1 MLFFLIRRFFNA
13 IVTILFLILLI
24 FLLEHIIAPSPLA
37 LARIFAGN
45 PKAPISE
52 LDQIILQYH
61 FNAPL
66 QVQFYDYLVNLLHGN
81 LGTDSIYKIPET
93 DIIGRYLP
101 ITLELVLI
109 GLILAIVLGIFTGT
123 IAASRKGGVVDQ
135 TIKAVYLITWASPP
149 FIVAFILQL
158 VIAYDL
164 GLLPASGLV
173 DPTLVSPHVVTG
185 FPLIDSLISGDFF
198 YFWSTVQHLVL
209 PAISL
214 AVTTFGVATRI
225 MRSSMIDALDK
236 DYIKLAYMKG
246 FSKRQVVYRT
256 AFKNAIGPIITLSAL
271 FFGTATAGAVI
282 VEDIFQYHGI
292 GFFTVQA
299 ILNLDNVAILGI
311 AIIVG
316 VSVIIANLIADILY
330 GVADPRIRLE

>member
-1 MLFFLIRRFFNA
+1 M
-13 IVTILFLILLI
+13 LI
-24 FLLEHIIAPSPLA
+24 FALEHIIAPSPLS
-37 LARIFAGN
+37 LAKIFAGN
-45 PKAPISE
+45 PKAPQSE
-52 LDQIILQYH
+52 LESIIAQYH
-61 FNAPL
+61 FNAPI
-66 QVQFYDYLVNLLHGN
+66 QVQFYDYLVNLFHGN

-93 DIIGRYLP
+93 VLIGRYLP

-109 GLILAIVLGIFTGT
+109 GLVLAIVLGIFTGT
-123 IAASRKGGVVDQ
+123 LAASRRGGVVDQ
-135 TIKAVYLITWASPP
+135 TIKAVYLVTWASPP

-158 VIAYDL
+158 VVAYDL
-164 GLLPASGLV
+164 GLLPATGLV
-173 DPTLVSPHVVTG
+173 DPTLVAPAAVTG
-185 FPLIDSLISGDFF
+185 FPLIDALVAGNFV
-198 YFWSTVQHLVL
+198 YFWSLVQHLVL
-209 PAISL
+209 PAL
-214 AVTTFGVATRI
+214 ALAITTFGVATRI

-299 ILNLDNVAILGI
+299 ILQLDNVAILAV

-316 VSVIIANLIADILY
+316 ISVIIANLIADILY

>member
-1 MLFFLIRRFFNA
+1 
-13 IVTILFLILLI
+13 LI
-24 FLLEHIIAPSPLA
+24 FVLEHIIAPSPLA

-52 LDQIILQYH
+52 LDQIIIQYH

-66 QVQFYDYLVNLLHGN
+66 QVQLYDYVVSLLQGN
-81 LGTDSIYKIPET
+81 LGTDSIYKVPET
-93 DIIGRYLP
+93 DLIGRYLP
-101 ITLELVLI
+101 ITLELVLV
-109 GLILAIVLGIFTGT
+109 GLVLAIFLGIFTGT

-135 TIKAVYLITWASPP
+135 AIKAVYLVTWASPP
-149 FIVAFILQL
+149 FVVAFILQL
-158 VIAYDL
+158 LVAYDL
-164 GLLPASGLV
+164 GLLPSSGLV

-185 FPLIDSLISGDFF
+185 FPLIDSLLAGNLG
-198 YFWSTVQHLVL
+198 YFWSAVQHLVL
-209 PAISL
+209 PALSL

-246 FSKRQVVYRT
+246 FSKNQVVYRT

-271 FFGTATAGAVI
+271 FFGTATGGAVI

-299 ILNLDNVAILGI
+299 ILNLDNVAILAVAVIIGI
-311 AIIVG
+311 
-316 VSVIIANLIADILY
+316 SVIIANLIADILY

>member
-1 MLFFLIRRFFNA
+1 
-13 IVTILFLILLI
+13 
-24 FLLEHIIAPSPLA
+24 
-37 LARIFAGN
+37 
-45 PKAPISE
+45 
-52 LDQIILQYH
+52 
-61 FNAPL
+61 
-66 QVQFYDYLVNLLHGN
+66 VQFYDYLVNLLHGN

-93 DIIGRYLP
+93 VIIGRYLP
-101 ITLELVLI
+101 ITLELVLV
-109 GLILAIVLGIFTGT
+109 GLVLAIVLGIFTGT
-123 IAASRKGGVVDQ
+123 IAASRKGGAIDQ
-135 TIKAVYLITWASPP
+135 TIKAVYLVTWASPP

-164 GLLPASGLV
+164 GLLPATGLV
-173 DPTLVSPHVVTG
+173 DPTLTAPHVVTG
-185 FPLIDSLISGDFF
+185 FPLIDSLLAGDLV
-198 YFWSTVQHLVL
+198 YFWSACQHLVL
-209 PAISL
+209 PAVSL

-292 GFFTVQA
+292 GFFTVQS
-299 ILNLDNVAILGI
+299 ILNLDNVAILAI

-316 VSVIIANLIADILY
+316 ISVIVANLLADILY

>member
-1 MLFFLIRRFFNA
+1 MIFLIVLVFG
-13 IVTILFLILLI
+13 
-24 FLLEHIIAPSPLA
+24 LEHIIAPSPLA

-52 LDQIILQYH
+52 LDSIIKQYH

-66 QVQFYDYLVNLLHGN
+66 QVQFYDYIDNLFHGN

-93 DIIGRYLP
+93 VLIGKYLP
-101 ITLELVLI
+101 ITLELVLT
-109 GLILAIVLGIFTGT
+109 GLVLAILLGIFTGT
-123 IAASRKGGVVDQ
+123 IAASRRGGVIDQ
-135 TIKAVYLITWASPP
+135 TIKAVYLVTWASPP
-149 FIVAFILQL
+149 FVVAFLLQL

-173 DPTLVSPHVVTG
+173 DPTLVAPHVVTG
-185 FPLIDSLISGDFF
+185 FPLIDSLLAGNLV
-198 YFWSTVQHLVL
+198 YFWSLVQHLVL
-209 PAISL
+209 PAMSL

-236 DYIKLAYMKG
+236 DYVKLAYMKG

-256 AFKNAIGPIITLSAL
+256 AFKNAVGPIITLSAL

-282 VEDIFQYHGI
+282 VEDIFSYHGI

-299 ILNLDNVAILGI
+299 ILNLDNVAILAV

-316 VSVIIANLIADILY
+316 ISVIIANLIADILY